1 MDAMLQKRCAKFIYV
16 IPEGL
21 RELMNDISR
30 EVIRS
35 QPTQIYTFIADYLDA
50 LMITRE
56 NARVAARLVD
66 SIIRIGTTTVELL
79 LETGLTKQAADRMAA
94 IIQNAFRQYMAAKK
108 TEPPS
113 VGVDVDDSIEG
124 ESDEGLGEEQEIV
137 ANIMEEY
144 GDVIENEEA
153 AARIIQDA
161 FRMFKAKHDKEKE
174 MLSGMIDWRVAA
186 RSAMYLY
193 RKSGVTYE
201 EANRAATLIK
211 AAYKGYYTR
220 RVMKRLLQE
229 GRMFYA
235 DQYESV
241 EFEEEEAEGESQR
254 TVEWNDYLDLNESV
268 DEETVAETTAGLT
281 SDMAETL
288 VDSVVTELPSESEP
302 DQATATS
309 WTEGVGADDTYA
321 DDMNMAEAIDY
332 LRMAMDEEAFEGST
346 LGGIPTTGEHSSFE
360 GGMMTEEM
368 LEGQEAEMTPLD
380 YDVPEAEEME
390 EQPIESVAVTEQG
403 SMTESNVSP
412 GLEAGE

>member
-332 LRMAMDEEAFEGST
+332 LRMAMDEEA
-346 LGGIPTTGEHSSFE
+346 
-360 GGMMTEEM
+360 
-368 LEGQEAEMTPLD
+368 
-380 YDVPEAEEME
+380 
-390 EQPIESVAVTEQG
+390 
-403 SMTESNVSP
+403 
-412 GLEAGE
+412 

>member
-1 MDAMLQKRCAKFIYV
+1 MKIKVVLFH
-16 IPEGL
+16 
-21 RELMNDISR
+21 
-30 EVIRS
+30 
-35 QPTQIYTFIADYLDA
+35 TH
-50 LMITRE
+50 
-56 NARVAARLVD
+56 
-66 SIIRIGTTTVELL
+66 IGNLCC
-79 LETGLTKQAADRMAA
+79 
-94 IIQNAFRQYMAAKK
+94 
-108 TEPPS
+108 S

-268 DEETVAETTAGLT
+268 DELGIKI
-281 SDMAETL
+281 
-288 VDSVVTELPSESEP
+288 DSVLVKSKIIF
-302 DQATATS
+302 
-309 WTEGVGADDTYA
+309 V
-321 DDMNMAEAIDY
+321 
-332 LRMAMDEEAFEGST
+332 
-346 LGGIPTTGEHSSFE
+346 
-360 GGMMTEEM
+360 
-368 LEGQEAEMTPLD
+368 
-380 YDVPEAEEME
+380 
-390 EQPIESVAVTEQG
+390 
-403 SMTESNVSP
+403 
-412 GLEAGE
+412 